1 MLLAQLQITIV
12 NIGLFVS
19 LLFLLSVLVKRN
31 DIADIAWGAGIFLVA
46 LISYI
51 TGPQTTVTVLLT
63 TIAGLWGMRL
73 ALRIFFRNLKKGE
86 DFRYKQ
92 WRDTWGKWFYL
103 RSLFQVYLFQG
114 LLMIVIGYP
123 FIHAAVYGA
132 DSQLGIL
139 SVLGVAVWCVGY
151 FFEVVSDYQLDVFI
165 KNPTNKGAVMDQ
177 GLWQYS
183 RHPNYFGEVTMWWGV
198 WLITLS
204 LPFGIF
210 TIISPLVIT
219 FLILEVSGIP
229 MLEKKFAGNPKF
241 EEYKKRT
248 SVFIPLPQK

>member
-1 MLLAQLQITIV
+1 L
-12 NIGLFVS
+12 
-19 LLFLLSVLVKRN
+19 
-31 DIADIAWGAGIFLVA
+31 
-46 LISYI
+46 
-51 TGPQTTVTVLLT
+51 
-63 TIAGLWGMRL
+63 
-73 ALRIFFRNLKKGE
+73 RNLKKSE

-103 RSLFQVYLFQG
+103 RSFFQVYLLQG

-165 KNPTNKGAVMDQ
+165 KNPANKGAVMDQ

-198 WLITLS
+198 WLITLPF
-204 LPFGIF
+204 PFGLY
-210 TIISPLVIT
+210 TIVSPLAIT
-219 FLILEVSGIP
+219 FLILNVSGVP
-229 MLEKKFAGNPKF
+229 LLEKKFAGNPKF
-241 EEYKKRT
+241 EEYKKGPVSSSPCLSAKFKTVKNRLPT
-248 SVFIPLPQK
+248 HSLQFFAIFIFHFKRLGHKHNSVCFDKGDGHLTIII